1 MLNLSFWNLLFTVIN
16 VIVLYLLLNK
26 FLIGPVT
33 AIMEKRETMIKN
45 QLDHAKNTEDEAV
58 ALKEQW
64 DEEMKQVHGK
74 SSEILENAKKTAKN
88 EYDKILKE
96 ADKEAEKIM
105 KDAHK
110 KIELER
116 EKTLHDVQTEIA
128 DLAMAAA
135 TKIIAEHSNEQMNQ
149 SMYDQFLAK
158 AGESHDTNNG

>member
-1 MLNLSFWNLLFTVIN
+1 MLNLNFWNLLFTVIN

-33 AIMEKRETMIKN
+33 AIMEKREAMIKN
-45 QLDHAKNTEDEAV
+45 QLEHAKSTEDEAME
-58 ALKEQW
+58 LKKQW
-64 DEEMKQVHGK
+64 NEEMKQVHEK
-74 SSEILENAKKTAKN
+74 SSEIVENAKKTAKN
-88 EYDKILKE
+88 EYDKIVGQ
-96 ADKEAEKIM
+96 ADEQAGKIIE
-105 KDAHK
+105 DAHK

-135 TKIIAEHSNEQMNQ
+135 TKIITERSNEQMNQ

-158 AGESHDTNNG
+158 AGDSNDANNR